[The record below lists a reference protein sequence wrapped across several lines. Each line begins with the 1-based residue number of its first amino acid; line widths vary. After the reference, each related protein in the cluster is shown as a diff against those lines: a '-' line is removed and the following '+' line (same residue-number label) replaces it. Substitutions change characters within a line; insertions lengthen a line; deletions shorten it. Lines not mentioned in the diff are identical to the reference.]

1 MQSTPWRLIVEDSP
15 RSGAANM
22 AVDESIAEAA
32 AAGDVPATLRFYRWQ
47 GPTVSLGRFQKV
59 ADVDEARIA
68 ELGYDLVRRATGG
81 RAILHVNELTYSVA
95 GPIAEP
101 HMAGGVMDAYLRFSN
116 ALLSGLTVLGLKA
129 EKAGA
134 SARAGRELSAACF
147 EMPSA
152 YEITAGGRK
161 LMGSAQSRRKGYVL
175 QHGSLPL
182 WGDVARLVEVL
193 ALTCAA
199 KDHLRQQLRR
209 QAVTLAEAL
218 ELPPDTDQLDFPRLA
233 AAMADGFAS
242 TLDQDLQPG
251 TLSPNELRRSA
262 ELIRTRYADPAWTF
276 QR

>member
-1 MQSTPWRLIVEDSP
+1 
-15 RSGAANM
+15 M

-32 AAGDVPATLRFYRWQ
+32 AAGDVPPTLRFYRWQ
-47 GPTVSLGRFQKV
+47 CPTVSLGRFQKTT
-59 ADVDEARIA
+59 DVDEARIA
-68 ELGYDLVRRATGG
+68 ENGYSLVRRATGG

-116 ALLSGLTVLGLKA
+116 ALLSGLTILGLEA
-129 EKAGA
+129 EQAGA
-134 SARAGRELSAACF
+134 RARAGRELSAACF

-182 WGDVARLVEVL
+182 YGDVARLVEVL
-193 ALTCAA
+193 ALPCAA
-199 KDHLRQQLRR
+199 KAHLRLQLRQ
-209 QAVTLAEAL
+209 QAVTLADAL
-218 ELPPDTDQLDFPRLA
+218 ALPSDSEKLKFPCVA

-242 TLDQDLQPG
+242 TLEQDLEPG
-251 TLSPNELRRSA
+251 MLSANELRHSA
-262 ELIRTRYADPAWTF
+262 ELIRIRYADPAWTL

>member
-1 MQSTPWRLIVEDSP
+1 MPSPPWRLIIEDSP

-32 AAGDVPATLRFYRWQ
+32 ASGDVPPTLRFYRWQ
-47 GPTVSLGRFQKV
+47 SPTVSLGRFQKI
-59 ADVDEARIA
+59 ADIDEAGVA
-68 ELGYDLVRRATGG
+68 EQGYDLVRRATGG
-81 RAILHVNELTYSVA
+81 RAILHVDELTYSVA

-101 HMAGGVMDAYLRFSN
+101 QMSGGVMDAYMRFSD
-116 ALLSGLTVLGLKA
+116 ALLSGLTSLGLRA
-129 EKAGA
+129 ENAGA
-134 SARAGRELSAACF
+134 RARAGRDLSAACF

-182 WGDVARLVEVL
+182 WGDVTRLVEVL
-193 ALTCAA
+193 SLTCDA
-199 KDHLRQQLRR
+199 KERLRKQLRQQ
-209 QAVTLAEAL
+209 AITLAEAL
-218 ELPPDTDQLDFPRLA
+218 KLPPDSEQPDFLGVA

-242 TLDQDLQPG
+242 TLDQNLEAG
-251 TLSPNELRRSA
+251 ALSAEELRRSA
-262 ELIRTRYADPAWTF
+262 ELIRVRYADPAWTR